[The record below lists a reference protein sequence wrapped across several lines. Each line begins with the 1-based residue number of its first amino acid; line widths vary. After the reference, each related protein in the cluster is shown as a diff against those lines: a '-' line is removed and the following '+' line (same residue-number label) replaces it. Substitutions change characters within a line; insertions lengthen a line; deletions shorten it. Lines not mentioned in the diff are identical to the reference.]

1 MDSFIILSLVFFP
14 MIMAFAAYYAG
25 RVSDRARCAVG
36 YAAGVCE
43 LALALLACFAGGGR
57 ALTCRLGDACSLG
70 LGFEIDGFRRVYCV
84 VIAFMWMMTLLFSTE
99 YFKNGHR
106 LNRYYF
112 FNLVTLGAT
121 MGVFMAAD
129 LMTAFVFFEMMSF
142 TSFVWV
148 IQEET
153 PGAIKAANTYI
164 AVAVIGGMAALMGL
178 FLLYNALGTLELSQ
192 LADAAAAYS
201 GKGRLLTAGVCILF
215 GFGAKAGM
223 FPMHIWLPKAHPVA
237 PAPASALLSGILTK
251 TGIWGILAITVN
263 IFAGSGQWG
272 VLMAVLAAIT
282 MLLGA
287 VLALFSVDLK
297 RTLACSSMSQ
307 IGFVLTGVA
316 MMSLLGEENAIA
328 ARGTL
333 LHMLNHSL
341 IKLCLFMCAG
351 CVYMNL
357 HSLNLNDVRG
367 FGRKQP
373 VLMLSFLMGALGIGG
388 IPMWNGYVSKTL
400 LHESIVEYTKL
411 AAEAG
416 KSVFPVK
423 TLEWIFLISGGIT
436 IAYMMKLFVCI
447 FVEKN
452 HARQAE
458 YDEMRK
464 YMTPRSAF
472 AIAGS
477 AVIMPVLGFT
487 AGLTMDRLADIGTDF
502 FGCGVMAERV
512 KYFSLEN
519 LKGALIS
526 IVIGCAVYFVVVRKL
541 LMDKNGEYKN
551 RWPVK
556 LDLEELVYRPLLLK
570 ILPGALGAVTR
581 VFGENRILTPVCEKA
596 MEGGEYAVCVFGEN
610 KVLTPV
616 CAGIMTAVRVVTR
629 ALGDALDACV
639 VLLRKTVYKEYV
651 QKSDDHLSKSAAYRI
666 GHRMDVRAVRRH
678 KEKKG
683 GEKYAETLVR
693 AEASVKRTWRM
704 LSSNLAMALLALCAA
719 ICFVLLYVLIVHG

>member
-1 MDSFIILSLVFFP
+1 MDSIIILTLVFFS
-14 MIMAFAAYYAG
+14 MIMAFAAYCTG
-25 RVSDRARCAVG
+25 RASASARRTIG
-36 YAAGVCE
+36 YVTGICE
-43 LALALLACFAGGGR
+43 FTVALIACFTGGGR
-57 ALTCRLGDACSLG
+57 TLTCRMGEVCSLG
-70 LGFEIDGFRRVYCV
+70 LSFEIDGFRRVYCV

-112 FNLVTLGAT
+112 FNLITLGAT

-178 FLLYNALGTLELSQ
+178 FLLYNALGTLELSR
-192 LADAAAAYS
+192 LALAAESYS

-223 FPMHIWLPKAHPVA
+223 FPLHIWLPKAHPVA

-263 IFAGSGQWG
+263 IFAGNAQWG
-272 VLMAVLAAIT
+272 TLVAVLAAIT

-287 VLALFSVDLK
+287 VLALFSIDLK

-333 LHMLNHSL
+333 LHMLNHSI

-357 HSLNLNDVRG
+357 HSLNLNDIRG
-367 FGRKQP
+367 FGRKKP

-388 IPMWNGYVSKTL
+388 IPLWNGYVSKTL
-400 LHESIVEYTKL
+400 LHESIVEYTRL
-411 AAEAG
+411 AVKAG
-416 KSVFPVK
+416 QSTFPAK

-436 IAYMMKLFVCI
+436 IAYMTKLFVCI

-452 HARQAE
+452 PTRQTE
-458 YDEMRK
+458 YDAMKK
-464 YMTPRSAF
+464 YMTPCSTF

-477 AVIMPVLGFT
+477 AVVMPVLGFT
-487 AGLTMDRLADIGTDF
+487 AGITMDRLADVGTDF
-502 FGCGVMAERV
+502 FGCGSLAERV

-526 IVIGCAVYFVVVRKL
+526 IVIGCVVYFVVVRKL
-541 LMDKNGEYKN
+541 LTDKKGEYKN
-551 RWPVK
+551 RWPAR

-581 VFGENRILTPVCEKA
+581 VFGENRILTPVCRKV
-596 MEGGEYAVCVFGEN
+596 MEGGVCAVCIFGEN
-610 KVLTPV
+610 RVLTPV
-616 CAGIMTAVRVVTR
+616 CTAIMTAARVITR

-639 VLLRKTVYKEYV
+639 VLLRKTVYREYV

-683 GEKYAETLVR
+683 GEKYAEMLVR
-693 AEASVKRTWRM
+693 TEASAKRTWRM
-704 LSSNLAMALLALCAA
+704 LSSNLSMALLALCAA